1 MKRYYICAALAA
13 ALFAT
18 GVNASPVNPDE
29 KDYDESVRLPVRRL
43 HPERDFDKI
52 MKQMHKEHKEQEA
65 VEAENES
72 KKDSK
77 KKDKEAEKERKQAEK
92 AAKKA
97 AKNGHDNRV
106 IPPRPQQ
113 QQSSNVD
120 KSLMQTLLS
129 KDYSIKKYEPL
140 YEEPK
145 PITWKDDP
153 VSQDITGLMQ
163 SVDGKSKGGAMLY
176 APKGVSMSQDAN
188 EVFFCFES
196 SNGRASSRLHLRV
209 YYFAD
214 DPLNYSDIV
223 FTIDG
228 FDYKFHPSRPSR
240 GKMGARMFWEQSED
254 ALTAQHK
261 DLVYALSHGHWV
273 RMSLKG
279 ADGMNHVKMLTKAQL
294 EAFTK
299 TFELYRA
306 MGGTF

>member
-1 MKRYYICAALAA
+1 MKRFYICAALAA
-13 ALFAT
+13 SLFT
-18 GVNASPVNPDE
+18 TSVNATPVGPDE
-29 KDYDESVRLPVRRL
+29 KDYDESVRLPIRRL

-65 VEAENES
+65 VEAASES

-77 KKDKEAEKERKQAEK
+77 KKEKEAEKERKRAEK
-92 AAKKA
+92 EAKKA

-106 IPPRPQQ
+106 IPPRPQH
-113 QQSSNVD
+113 QQSANVD

-129 KDYSIKKYEPL
+129 KDYSIKKYDL

-153 VSQDITGLMQ
+153 ISQDISGLMT
-163 SVDGKSKGGAMLY
+163 SVDGRSKGGVMLY
-176 APKGVSMSQDAN
+176 APKGMTMSQEAN

-214 DPLNYSDIV
+214 DPLNFNDIV

-228 FDYKFHPSRPSR
+228 FNYNFHPSSPSR
-240 GKMGARMFWEQSED
+240 GKKGARMFWEQSED

-261 DLVYALSHGHWV
+261 DLVYALSHCHWA

-279 ADGMNHVKMLTKAQL
+279 ADGMDHVKMLTKAQL
-294 EAFTK
+294 EAFAS